1 MAIEIIPKPEVK
13 VEKIGTIFFAV
24 GLVALL
30 TVSTIYIA
38 LFFIQKKKTQE
49 LESLDSYFEE
59 FKNSK
64 ASLERDIKR
73 KRQEIDEFSDLFN
86 NHRSSVNYFDFIE
99 RNTHAKVRWYGST
112 LDLGE
117 EIRVTISGHAD
128 NFIILAQQL
137 LIFKK
142 HPDIEEIDISMIS
155 MEETGGAEFGL
166 EILLRPS
173 LFKFKLE

>member
-13 VEKIGTIFFAV
+13 VKKISAIFFVV
-24 GLVALL
+24 GLVVLL
-30 TVSTIYIA
+30 TVSTVYIV

-59 FKNSK
+59 LKNSK
-64 ASLERDIKR
+64 VSLDQEIR
-73 KRQEIDEFSDLFN
+73 KKKKDIDEFSDLFN
-86 NHRSSVNYFDFIE
+86 NHHSSVNYFDFIE
-99 RNTHAKVRWYGST
+99 RNTHVKVRWYGST

-117 EIRVTISGHAD
+117 EPRVIISGHAD

-142 HPDIEEIDISMIS
+142 HPSVEEINLSGIS
-155 MEETGGAEFGL
+155 MEEIGGAEFGL
-166 EILLRPS
+166 EILFKPN
-173 LFKFKLE
+173 LFKFK